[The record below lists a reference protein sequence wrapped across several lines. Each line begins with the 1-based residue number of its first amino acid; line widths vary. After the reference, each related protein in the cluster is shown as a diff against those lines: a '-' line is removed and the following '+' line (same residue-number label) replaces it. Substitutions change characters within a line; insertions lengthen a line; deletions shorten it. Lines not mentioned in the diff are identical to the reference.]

1 LAAADFE
8 GDDDLGDP
16 AEQGEQPDP
25 DQQQRPCTDRDCWEA
40 QKPSRI
46 SRMPATVPSHQ
57 ALLIPLA
64 STEVMMSSVPRK
76 MSSSPRIE
84 ASVQNAL

>member
-1 LAAADFE
+1 MTISEMPRNKANNPTQTSSSAPF
-8 GDDDLGDP
+8 
-16 AEQGEQPDP
+16 
-25 DQQQRPCTDRDCWEA
+25 TDRYCWDA

-46 SRMPATVPSHQ
+46 SRMPATMPSHQ
-57 ALLIPLA
+57 ALLMSLA

-84 ASVQNAL
+84 ASAQNAL